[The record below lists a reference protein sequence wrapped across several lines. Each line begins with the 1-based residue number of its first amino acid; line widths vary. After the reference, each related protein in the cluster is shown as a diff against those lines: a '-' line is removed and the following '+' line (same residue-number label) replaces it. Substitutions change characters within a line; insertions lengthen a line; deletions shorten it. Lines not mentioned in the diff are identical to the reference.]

1 MRPPQAAGHGPTRVP
16 VAVALVLA
24 VTLLAGCGSGG
35 EGTSSISE
43 ADLKEAVR
51 DARQEERLKAL
62 QEDVKELRSEA
73 GEGSGDATPDAPAPD
88 SEGGFAYTT
97 YSDNLGGWT
106 AEVPSGGG
114 WSAPSASQ
122 QNPALLSTRIQG
134 PNGLFVVVHTTP
146 SDTPAFSGAPIDSR
160 TTVTAPGFGTATKI
174 VFQGNSNFP
183 ECEGGLCVDYL
194 IPSGAGG
201 YAILAG
207 GGGDLGAA
215 DQVASH
221 VLTTLRG

>member
-1 MRPPQAAGHGPTRVP
+1 MLAA
-16 VAVALVLA
+16 ALLV
-24 VTLLAGCGSGG
+24 GCGSGG
-35 EGTSSISE
+35 GDTSSISE

-62 QEDVKELRSEA
+62 KEDVEELRDEA
-73 GEGSGDATPDAPAPD
+73 GEGSGDSPSATPGAPAPG
-88 SEGGFAYTT
+88 SGGGFTYTT
-97 YSDNLGGWT
+97 YSDSLGGWT
-106 AEVPSGGG
+106 AEVPTGDG
-114 WSAPSASQ
+114 WSAPSASE
-122 QNPALLSTRIQG
+122 QNPALFSTRIQG
-134 PNGLFVVVHTTP
+134 PNGLFVVIHTTP

-160 TTVTAPGFGTATKI
+160 TTVSAPNFGSATRI

-207 GGGDLGAA
+207 GGGDVGAA
-215 DQVASH
+215 EEVASH
-221 VLTTLRG
+221 VLGTLQG

>member
-1 MRPPQAAGHGPTRVP
+1 MDKSRMCEALATGAA
-16 VAVALVLA
+16 LLA
-24 VTLLAGCGSGG
+24 AMAILAGCGSGG
-35 EGTSSISE
+35 GESRSISE

-62 QEDVKELRSEA
+62 QDQVKDLQDEDGTTSDGPSGTPGTPATDSGGELTYTSY
-73 GEGSGDATPDAPAPD
+73 TD
-88 SEGGFAYTT
+88 SAA
-97 YSDNLGGWT
+97 GWT
-106 AEVPSGGG
+106 AEIPTGGG
-114 WSAPSASQ
+114 WSAPTQSQPSSARFT
-122 QNPALLSTRIQG
+122 TRIQG
-134 PNGLFVVVHTTP
+134 PNGMFLLIDTTP
-146 SDTPAFSGAPIDSR
+146 SDTPAFGGAPIDSR
-160 TTVTAPGFGTATKI
+160 ASVSAPNIGPATKI

-215 DQVASH
+215 EEVASH
-221 VLTTLRG
+221 VLSTLQG